1 MSSRSNRS
9 NMSKSKEFKIK
20 DQIQMLDRQS
30 YMRKFGNPSAMTVN
44 TNIKIKNG
52 DKKKKLRS
60 RQTDELFS

>member
-1 MSSRSNRS
+1 
-9 NMSKSKEFKIK
+9 
-20 DQIQMLDRQS
+20 MLDRQS